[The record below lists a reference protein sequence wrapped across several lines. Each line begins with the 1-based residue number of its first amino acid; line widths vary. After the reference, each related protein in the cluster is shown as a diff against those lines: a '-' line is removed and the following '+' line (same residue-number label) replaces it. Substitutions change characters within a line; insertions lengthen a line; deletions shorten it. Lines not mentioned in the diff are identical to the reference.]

1 VKFANTNRQP
11 LGLQNLN
18 KMALEVEKHLD
29 WKPSFKNE
37 IWITDKK
44 MDDNFKITL
53 REGEDIEIEFTWDYD
68 YDNRGTQ
75 TMRLPVQMLKD
86 LISELDAS

>member
-1 VKFANTNRQP
+1 
-11 LGLQNLN
+11 
-18 KMALEVEKHLD
+18 MALEVEKHLD

>member
-1 VKFANTNRQP
+1 
-11 LGLQNLN
+11 
-18 KMALEVEKHLD
+18 MALEVEKHLD

-44 MDDNFKITL
+44 IDDNFKITL

>member
-1 VKFANTNRQP
+1 M
-11 LGLQNLN
+11 GLII
-18 KMALEVEKHLD
+18 EKYLD

-37 IWITDKK
+37 IWITD
-44 MDDNFKITL
+44 DNFTITL
-53 REGEDIEIEFTWDYD
+53 KEGGDIEIMCNWDYG
-68 YDNRGTQ
+68 YGGRGTE

>member
-1 VKFANTNRQP
+1 
-11 LGLQNLN
+11 
-18 KMALEVEKHLD
+18 MALEVEKHLD
-29 WKPSFKNE
+29 WKPSFKNQ

-44 MDDNFKITL
+44 IDDNFKITL

>member
-1 VKFANTNRQP
+1 
-11 LGLQNLN
+11 
-18 KMALEVEKHLD
+18 MALEVEKHLD

-44 MDDNFKITL
+44 VDDNFKITL
-53 REGEDIEIEFTWDYD
+53 REGEDIEIEFNWDYD

>member
-1 VKFANTNRQP
+1 
-11 LGLQNLN
+11 
-18 KMALEVEKHLD
+18 MALEVEKHLD

-37 IWITDKK
+37 IWITDKRK
-44 MDDNFKITL
+44 QDNFTITL
-53 REGEDIEIEFTWDYD
+53 KEGEDIEIEFNWDYG
-68 YDNRGTQ
+68 YGGRGTE

>member
-1 VKFANTNRQP
+1 
-11 LGLQNLN
+11 
-18 KMALEVEKHLD
+18 MALEVKKHLD

-53 REGEDIEIEFTWDYD
+53 REGEDIEIEFNWDYD

>member
-1 VKFANTNRQP
+1 MENQNLLLIFVS
-11 LGLQNLN
+11 LNLN

-44 MDDNFKITL
+44 IDDNFKITL

>member
-1 VKFANTNRQP
+1 
-11 LGLQNLN
+11 
-18 KMALEVEKHLD
+18 MALEVQKHLD

-37 IWITDKK
+37 IWITDKN
-44 MDDNFKITL
+44 MQDNFKITL
-53 REGEDIEIEFTWDYD
+53 REGEDILIEFDWDYD